1 MEEQRNLALGNP
13 GDVDF
18 IGLVSRWREENGVS
32 TNNSPR
38 LAEVDHSISTSHP
51 KICICVRKR
60 PVSDKERRK
69 LDHDSVTCVPERNL
83 VCIHQAKFRVDG
95 ITKYCD
101 HNSFCFDYTFN
112 ENSSTEDLYQQTTMP
127 LVDFILSGKGGRAT
141 GKEKYAFFIFLYYIS
156 RQTLCRSWNKLTFLP
171 LFTWHWSIVF
181 AYGQT
186 GSGKT
191 YTMNG
196 IQKMVVEDLFML
208 MEGADDEA
216 EDDCV
221 CLSKTRVTVSFFEL
235 YGGRVQDL
243 LNNRNKLKI
252 LEDGRGEVV
261 VSGLEEFEA
270 HDAGQLLDLID
281 TGNSFRT
288 THATEAN
295 DTSSRS
301 HAVCQ
306 IHLRSSTTDRLYG
319 KLSLVDLA
327 GSERGS
333 DTKSNNRQ
341 RRTESAD
348 INKSL
353 LTLKECIR
361 ALDTSSKTGNSSTH
375 VPYRGSKLTMVL
387 KDCFTSNLAKTTMIA
402 TVSPGSSSADHTIN
416 SLRYAHRIKEK
427 KVISSPKPTRSK
439 VRSVSPLP
447 TTSNTENRNRQVTRT
462 PPPKSTRKGLSPC
475 RSGTKSCKS
484 PQRTQLQSPARRTQT
499 KSPLRQI
506 TPSAG
511 TTRRTK
517 IPGLSPRISRK
528 EIATPPAMPD
538 EVAYTQTVEN
548 LYEEEENLLNL
559 HMTILRNDAE
569 LIQEEVA
576 LLNKAQS
583 GGDDYD
589 IDSYVLRLEEIIVHK
604 EKCVGQLKEK
614 LQSFRECLR
623 QEEILSRNLKSSA
636 TF

>member
-1 MEEQRNLALGNP
+1 MLAKDQTRRAIEKMEEQRLARRRLIQERKAERAEEEQRNLALGNP

-18 IGLVSRWREENGVS
+18 IGLVSKWREENGIS
-32 TNNSPR
+32 DSNSPR
-38 LAEVDHSISTSHP
+38 LAEVDHSMSTNHP

-69 LDHDSVTCVPERNL
+69 LDHDSVTCVPERQL

-112 ENSSTEDLYQQTTMP
+112 EHSSTEDLYQRTTMP

-141 GKEKYAFFIFLYYIS
+141 
-156 RQTLCRSWNKLTFLP
+156 
-171 LFTWHWSIVF
+171 VF

-216 EDDCV
+216 EDECV

-270 HDAGQLLDLID
+270 HDAGQLLDLMD
-281 TGNSFRT
+281 KGNSFRT

-306 IHLRSSTTDRLYG
+306 IHLRSSKSDRLFG

-361 ALDTSSKTGNSSTH
+361 ALDTSSKNGNSSTH

-387 KDCFTSNLAKTTMIA
+387 KDCFTSDLAKTTMIA

-416 SLRYAHRIKEK
+416 TLRYAHRIKEK

-439 VRSVSPLP
+439 VRSVSPLR
-447 TTSNTENRNRQVTRT
+447 TTSNSENRNRQVTRT
-462 PPPKSTRKGLSPC
+462 PPLKNTRKELSPY
-475 RSGTKSCKS
+475 RSGNKPSKS
-484 PQRTQLQSPARRTQT
+484 PQRKRLQSPTRRTQT

-506 TPSAG
+506 TPAAG
-511 TTRRTK
+511 ATRRTK
-517 IPGLSPRISRK
+517 IPSLSPRSPRK
-528 EIATPPAMPD
+528 EVTTPPIMPD
-538 EVAYTQTVEN
+538 EVAYTKTVEN
-548 LYEEEENLLNL
+548 LYEEEEKLLNL
-559 HMTILRNDAE
+559 HMTILRDDAE

-589 IDSYVLRLEEIIVHK
+589 IDSYVIRLEEIIAHK

-614 LQSFRECLR
+614 LDSFRECLR
-623 QEEILSRNLKSSA
+623 KEELLSRNLKSSA